1 MVEAARVNSKARA
14 LREDARL
21 RALRLIEARPQIT
34 QRELAGEL
42 GISLGAT
49 HYMLRALAERG
60 LIKLARFSQS
70 TNKRGYSYFLT
81 PKGLAEK
88 AVVAARFLERKRA
101 EYEALRTEIEEL
113 SAELGEGK
121 LARGGDEGR
130 GKANR

>member
-1 MVEAARVNSKARA
+1 MSSKADG

-49 HYMLRALAERG
+49 HYMLRALTEMG

-70 TNKRGYSYFLT
+70 KNKQGYAYVLT
-81 PKGLAEK
+81 PQGLTEK
-88 AVVAARFLERKRA
+88 ALVAARFLERKRA
-101 EYEALRTEIEEL
+101 EYVALCAEIAEL
-113 SAELGEGK
+113 SAELGEG
-121 LARGGDEGR
+121 EGSALLDPR
-130 GKANR
+130 QGSSGKP

>member
-1 MVEAARVNSKARA
+1 MSSKAER

-34 QRELAGEL
+34 QREIAGEL

-60 LIKLARFSQS
+60 VVKLARFSQS
-70 TNKRGYSYFLT
+70 SNKQGYSYVLT

-88 AVVAARFLERKRA
+88 AAVAARFLERKRA
-101 EYEALRTEIEEL
+101 EYEALRAEIEEL

-121 LARGGDEGR
+121 SEQGGAGGR
-130 GKANR
+130 AKVRR